1 MEPAKIDWK
10 NLEWNFTVDELYEH
24 LNAPK
29 FVDFLSLNHNTNN
42 NNDDETWFCKPGE
55 LILNWVSQILH
66 FSQLGL
72 VHLLILLL

>member
-29 FVDFLSLNHNTNN
+29 FVDFSSLNHNTNN
-42 NNDDETWFCKPGE
+42 NDDEAWFCKPG
-55 LILNWVSQILH
+55 
-66 FSQLGL
+66 
-72 VHLLILLL
+72 